1 MWMDPQDHHNSYN
14 NTDTSIVAIAS
25 DCVTVT
31 EAPLS
36 IDWLISDR
44 EEDGEIDEKC
54 VCVCTWD
61 CVINDMSS
69 IRQGSLSKEAARSSR
84 AEQTTKP
91 SDLVVDGG
99 GGGGSS
105 SSSVSMRI
113 TRRRQSV
120 RRSRSLQGDAIWWKQ
135 QLSLNQSAIAIII
148 GRILQLQ
155 QQQQQQL
162 HSDYYSS
169 YKLCGLRALR
179 YLWMQ
184 IVQQQQQQQ
193 QQKHSDRHLCT
204 CLVITDVMKVYK
216 QSAIVVWVE

>member
-1 MWMDPQDHHNSYN
+1 MWMDPQDRHNSYN

-44 EEDGEIDEKC
+44 EEDGEIEKS

-61 CVINDMSS
+61 CVNNDMSS
-69 IRQGSLSKEAARSSR
+69 IRQGSLSKVAARSSR
-84 AEQTTKP
+84 VEAEQTTKP

-99 GGGGSS
+99 GGS

-155 QQQQQQL
+155 QQQQL

-184 IVQQQQQQQ
+184 IVQQ
-193 QQKHSDRHLCT
+193 
-204 CLVITDVMKVYK
+204 
-216 QSAIVVWVE
+216 